1 MTIIVIAI
9 LFMLVV
15 VIRSYSYIDNN
26 SVETIDV
33 IKALI
38 PAVIGLVC
46 LGVRAT
52 YFALPEGAMVSS
64 EYIMYR
70 NILMGVFLAMM
81 GYVVRAG
88 IYSSVYIYRNKKG

>member
-9 LFMLVV
+9 LFMLVI

-26 SVETIDV
+26 SVETKDV
-33 IKALI
+33 VKALV
-38 PAVIGLVC
+38 PAFIGIVC
-46 LGVRAT
+46 LGTRAT
-52 YFALPEGAMVSS
+52 YFALPEGAMVSA

-70 NILMGVFLAMM
+70 NILMAVFLAMM

-88 IYSSVYIYRNKKG
+88 IYSSVYIYRSKKK